1 MGWDG
6 MECSHPILWC
16 VYVAL
21 GTDPMEEAA
30 LLVAKAQ
37 AEVDAMPEEEPRIRT
52 RGRLKE
58 GEEGKPRK
66 LFSARA
72 RWGRIK
78 CDSYFEGFLD
88 QLRAEAL
95 AEAQAA
101 QGESETAESPAPAAA
116 IAETA

>member
-1 MGWDG
+1 M
-6 MECSHPILWC
+6 
-16 VYVAL
+16 
-21 GTDPMEEAA
+21 
-30 LLVAKAQ
+30 LVAKAK

-66 LFSARA
+66 LFGARA

-101 QGESETAESPAPAAA
+101 QGQSQSESEIAESPAPAAA